1 MKDLLWLVPLFP
13 LAGFLVNG
21 VLYLISHRT
30 RGEAADAHGSQGAP
44 ALAAAPAPSVHGE
57 NPAHT
62 HAGSSAHDPAGHSP
76 IPLKTAHTVVGT
88 VSVGLSCVF
97 AFLAILDVG
106 IGRLSEGA
114 AHVVTL
120 YRWLPLGVNQAVGQV
135 HGPAGEW
142 FVDAAFRLDSLSAL
156 MIAFVTFVG
165 FLIHVY
171 SVGYMGHEEGY
182 GRYFAYLNLFMFSML
197 LLVLGANFLL
207 LFVGWEGVGL
217 CSYLLIG
224 YFYDRDAAADAGK
237 KAFVVNRIGDFGFI
251 LGIFGIFSLFGS
263 LDFGKV
269 FPAAAAHPSAYAP
282 YLTLVCLCLF
292 VGACGK
298 SAQFPLYVWLP
309 DAMAGPT
316 PVSALI
322 HAATM
327 VTAGVYMVARC
338 NVLFRLSPDALLV
351 VAVVGGFTALFAA
364 TIGVAQNDI
373 KKVLAY
379 STVSQLG
386 YMFLACGVGA
396 FVAGM
401 FHVMTHAFFKACL
414 FLGSGSVIHAL
425 GGEQD
430 IRKMGGLASKIPVT
444 YRTFLVATLAI
455 AGVPLLAGFFSKD
468 AILAAAFE
476 AHFASAPWLGR
487 VLWAA
492 ALFTAGLTA
501 FYMLRLVS
509 LTFWGKFR
517 GGTEQEAQIHESP
530 RSMTVPLIVLA
541 FLSVVGGYVGIPM
554 VRGGDRIGEFLH
566 PILLPLAGAGAH
578 TAAHEAAA
586 STEALLMA
594 ASVAAAA
601 IGLALAYVW
610 YAKGE
615 GAVPARIAARFPG
628 VYRAVSNKYYVDE
641 AYDSVFVQ
649 GLAKGGGRFLWDF
662 DATVVDGAVNGTR
675 HVTVGLSW
683 LSSFF
688 DQYVVDGL
696 VNGVANTLQ
705 AGFRGFRRAQTGR
718 VQNYAL
724 VMGGGLFCLVAV
736 YLLFR

>member
-1 MKDLLWLVPLFP
+1 MRDLLWLVPLLP

-21 VLYLISHRT
+21 LLYVVSHRT
-30 RGEAADAHGSQGAP
+30 KGEPVHGPGGHDSPGVEP
-44 ALAAAPAPSVHGE
+44 PSAHGE

-62 HAGSSAHDPAGHSP
+62 HAASVAHDPEGHSP
-76 IPLKTAHTVVGT
+76 IPFKSVHSVVGT
-88 VSVGLSCVF
+88 VSVGLACVF
-97 AFLAILDVG
+97 ALLAVFDVG
-106 IGRLSEGA
+106 LSKLAHGA

-120 YRWLPLGVNQAVGQV
+120 YRWIPLGVNQAVGQV
-135 HGPAGEW
+135 PGPAADW
-142 FVDAAFRLDSLSAL
+142 FVDAAFRLDALSAL
-156 MIAFVTFVG
+156 MVAFVTFVG

-197 LLVLGANFLL
+197 LLVLGNNFLM

-224 YFYDRDAAADAGK
+224 YFYDLKPAADAGK

-251 LGIFGIFSLFGS
+251 LGIFGIFALFGS
-263 LDFGKV
+263 VDFGKV
-269 FPAAAAHPSAYAP
+269 FTAAAANPAAYTP
-282 YLTLVCLCLF
+282 YLTLICLCLF

-327 VTAGVYMVARC
+327 VTAGVYMVVRC
-338 NVLFRLSPDALLV
+338 NVLFRLSPDALMV
-351 VAVVGGFTALFAA
+351 VAVVGGFTAIFAA
-364 TIGVAQNDI
+364 TIGVMQNDI

-430 IRKMGGLASKIPVT
+430 IRKMGGLGPKIRTT
-444 YRTFLVATLAI
+444 YLTFLVATLAI
-455 AGVPLLAGFFSKD
+455 AGVPPLAGFFSKD
-468 AILAAAFE
+468 SILAAAFE
-476 AHFASAPWLGR
+476 ARFERAPWLGH
-487 VLWAA
+487 VLWGAA
-492 ALFTAGLTA
+492 FFTAGLTA
-501 FYMLRLVS
+501 FYMLRLVA
-509 LTFWGKFR
+509 LTFWGTFR
-517 GGTEQEAQIHESP
+517 GTREQEARIHESP
-530 RSMTVPLIVLA
+530 RSMTVPLVVLA
-541 FLSVVGGYVGIPM
+541 TLSVVGGWVGIPII
-554 VRGGDRIGEFLH
+554 RGGDRIGEFLAPVILPLQGAAAH
-566 PILLPLAGAGAH
+566 AAEAHVSTEILLMG
-578 TAAHEAAA
+578 
-586 STEALLMA
+586 

-601 IGLALAYVW
+601 IGLFLAFSW
-610 YAKGE
+610 YAKGGGE
-615 GAVPARIAARFPG
+615 VPARLAARFPG
-628 VYRAVSNKYYVDE
+628 VYRVVSNKYYVDE
-641 AYDSVFVQ
+641 FYEAVFVE

-662 DATVVDGAVNGTR
+662 DATVVDGAVNAVR
-675 HVTVGLSW
+675 HITIGASW
-683 LSSFF
+683 VASLF

-696 VNGVANTLQ
+696 VNGLANTLQ
-705 AGFRGFRRAQTGR
+705 AAFRGFRRAQTGL

-724 VMGGGLFCLVAV
+724 VMGGGLFCLVAA